1 MKFKDRVKD
10 LVRLKPSEIIC
21 NPSNWHEHP
30 SEQIDFFLGLLAEVG
45 FAGVCMVFVN
55 EDGKYELVDGEMRT
69 KYSSDDDSPIPCVVL
84 DVTRQE
90 AQKLLAF
97 YDQIGQRGTVNDIK
111 LFDLLNTLD
120 LGDASL
126 TKNADL
132 ILLGL
137 DVDTGN
143 KQPDEGTQVNQMD
156 LLPHEHYD
164 YVIVLARNSHDW
176 NIMHDLLKLKTVRY
190 GKSKKQIGVGRAIDA
205 GQLIKLLQ
213 GKPPKIL
220 DSDPAPTSSNVDL
233 LLKPIPTKPAK
244 LPPPRASKGK
254 RR

>member
-1 MKFKDRVKD
+1 MKFKDRVKE
-10 LVRLKPSEIIC
+10 LVRLRPSEIVC

-30 SEQIDFFLGLLAEVG
+30 SEQIDFFIGLLAEVG
-45 FAGVCMVFVN
+45 FAGVCMVFLN

-84 DVTRQE
+84 DVTRDE

-97 YDQIGQRGTVNDIK
+97 YDQIGQRGTINDIK

-137 DVDTGN
+137 DIENGN
-143 KQPDEGTQVNQMD
+143 QQPDEGTQVNRMD

-164 YVIVLARNSHDW
+164 YVIVLARNTHDW
-176 NIMHDLLKLKTVRY
+176 NILHDLLKLKTVRY
-190 GKSKKQIGVGRAIDA
+190 GKCKKQIGVGRAVDA
-205 GQLIKLLQ
+205 GQVIKLLKD
-213 GKPPKIL
+213 KPPIPGQAE
-220 DSDPAPTSSNVDL
+220 PAPASSSSGDL
-233 LLKPIPTKPAK
+233 LLDSQPPK
-244 LPPPRASKGK
+244 LPPPPPRSNKGK

>member
-1 MKFKDRVKD
+1 MKFRDRVKD
-10 LVRLKPSEIIC
+10 LIRLKPSEIVC
-21 NPSNWHEHP
+21 NPANWHEHP
-30 SEQIDFFLGLLAEVG
+30 SEQIDFFIGLLAEVG

-69 KYSSDDDSPIPCVVL
+69 KFASEDDTPIPCVVL

-111 LFDLLNTLD
+111 LFELLNTLD
-120 LGDASL
+120 LDDASL
-126 TKNADL
+126 SKNADL

-137 DVDTGN
+137 DVELAGGEAE
-143 KQPDEGTQVNQMD
+143 EGTEVNQMD

-164 YVIVLARNSHDW
+164 YVIVLARNTHDW
-176 NIMHDLLKLKTVRY
+176 NNLHDLLKLKTVQY
-190 GKSKKQIGVGRAIDA
+190 GRSKKQIGVGRAIDA
-205 GQLIKLLQ
+205 SKLIE
-213 GKPPKIL
+213 
-220 DSDPAPTSSNVDL
+220 
-233 LLKPIPTKPAK
+233 LLKGKDNQPKSQTESSIDPLLDAPSPA
-244 LPPPRASKGK
+244 RRSKKGD